1 MVARVDVDNGKGSRP
16 RATPLEPG
24 FSGWRTTA
32 LALACALVI
41 GGVGGLIGLGGGEFR
56 LPILV
61 GLLGF
66 AARAAVPMNQ
76 ILSLVTLTTAFA
88 MRWHHGLLVGVGD
101 FAPAVA
107 ALGVAGMTAA
117 YVSARLISNVSD
129 HRLERSIAILLMAI
143 GLLLVGEHL
152 LPEGIPALVPM
163 DPAWQI
169 PAGLVLGLCIGTI
182 STFLGVA
189 GGELLIPTL
198 VFVFGAD
205 IHTAGSATLFISI
218 PTICVGLWRYSRL
231 DLLPRRHML
240 LLIGLPMGAESLVGA
255 AVGGAFAGSAPAEIL
270 KLLLGFILIAAAA
283 KAFWKRHPSAEPL
296 PSAATP
302 PPPWPRPGR
311 SGRRRT

>member
-1 MVARVDVDNGKGSRP
+1 MVVGVDANNGKGAQTLAP
-16 RATPLEPG
+16 PLEPG

-32 LALACALVI
+32 LALTCAPVI

-76 ILSLVTLTTAFA
+76 ILSLVTLSTAFV

-117 YVSARLISNVSD
+117 YLSARLISKVSD

-152 LPEGIPALVPM
+152 LPDGIPALVPM
-163 DPAWQI
+163 NPYWQI

-218 PTICVGLWRYSRL
+218 PTICVGLWCYSRL
-231 DLLPRRHML
+231 GLLPRRRTL
-240 LLIGLPMGAESLVGA
+240 FRIGLPMGAESLAGPA
-255 AVGGAFAGSAPAEIL
+255 AGGAFAGSAPAEIL
-270 KLLLGFILIAAAA
+270 KLLLGVILVAAAL
-283 KAFWKRHPSAEPL
+283 KAFWKRHP
-296 PSAATP
+296 
-302 PPPWPRPGR
+302 
-311 SGRRRT
+311 